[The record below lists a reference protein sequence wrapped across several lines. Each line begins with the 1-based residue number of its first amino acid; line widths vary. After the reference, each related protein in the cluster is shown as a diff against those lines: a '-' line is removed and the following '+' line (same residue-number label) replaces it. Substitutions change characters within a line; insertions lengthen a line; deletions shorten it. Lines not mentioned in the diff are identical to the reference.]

1 MKLKRLAINRL
12 PGISQP
18 FEIEAAGAGFYVV
31 FGPNGIGKSSLCRAV
46 EGLYWED
53 RGSSALASVNGE
65 FEWDGESWWGQR
77 DGKRLT
83 WQRGGESAVPPNLP
97 PSHNHRC
104 FFLHLRDLI
113 DPSRDGTADIASEI
127 RRQMSG
133 GFDLD
138 KISSDLF
145 PGVTRYHGR
154 RQRNDFNRASEDVQ
168 DALVKQTGL
177 QRRADEIG
185 DLTGRLEEAEAA
197 TRRRALVERAIG
209 LARRRE
215 ELGGIVEQIEALPG
229 ALARMTGKEVEDVA
243 RHQEQADTLAER
255 VRSLEANLRE
265 AREAQQKTALESPIE
280 PADLAAWRDNADE
293 LRRLELEL
301 DAARSERGGV
311 RRELAAALSSIG
323 RDDVDRIALT
333 LPEHGEL
340 FEFLRS
346 SHANDARAGAIQERL
361 RLLERLDAPEDGE
374 QVFETSRDAVEAL
387 RSWLRVPEP
396 DGLANRLRSRWP
408 WLLLAVAMLL
418 VSAGLAVLADPS
430 LSLLGGIGT
439 RIALALQAQV
449 PPGLIPLAGP
459 LGALAGGIALAVLLV
474 GNRRSST
481 AGRQAAQAAFEKLD
495 LEGPDKWN
503 LSAVE
508 SRLRGLERENAI
520 LESSLQRA
528 RDRGVE
534 RQALENELEGLSE
547 PRAALDAR
555 REELK
560 GRLDLDALPPD
571 AELVDFAR
579 ALDQVR
585 LARGRDEAVA
595 GKVEGLE
602 QKYAALL
609 ADVAGILEQ
618 HGEPRP
624 EDAATAGARLNNLLD
639 RNSRLVQAIADERMM
654 TGQIEEHTADREA
667 TLGSIRRIYS
677 DAALSEG
684 DLNGLMSRL
693 NSLQRYRQL
702 MSEQTILE
710 GQIALDCTEL
720 EKAGE
725 SVLAECD
732 VQSLERFK
740 DDLSH
745 LEARA
750 SQLRNEIAEI
760 HAEMNAARS
769 AKVMQDVIAVR
780 EDARAKLRDLRD
792 EALYAKAGKFLI
804 HAAEE
809 EYEHTRMPRVF
820 ERARDHFS
828 SFTYHNYR
836 LELGKGGGTPRLF
849 ARESRGGEAR
859 ELDELSD
866 GTRAQL
872 LLAARIAFAEEAEQG
887 KVLPLFLDEALDQ
900 SDPQRFEAMVRS
912 LGCVARDQGR
922 QIFYLTSDPL
932 DVDRIRDAL
941 GKEDC
946 AIAAE
951 IDLGRI
957 RTNAVSVPG
966 PQALRVDPGPTVPS
980 PDGLSS
986 EEYGAALNVPAFR
999 PALGWTEQHFFYVL
1013 WDHPDL
1019 LHEFL
1024 SNGIERVGQ
1033 WETVSGTPL
1042 AERLGSGPV
1051 PVAETAS
1058 RLELLEVFC
1067 ELWNQGRGRSVG
1079 RDALEASN
1087 ALTDHFL
1094 EDVVAIAR
1102 ELDGDPERL
1111 LAALDDNAD
1120 PRLRG
1125 FRKSSVEKLQR
1136 YLADTGYL
1144 DDRPVLTEADLRLR
1158 ARTTPAAD
1166 RLPAGVANDCLNRW
1180 WGWALN
1186 SSDADFRQ

>member
-18 FEIEAAGAGFYVV
+18 FEIEGAGAGFHVV
-31 FGPNGIGKSSLCRAV
+31 FGPNGIGKSSICRAV

-53 RGSSALASVNGE
+53 RCSSSLASVNGE

-83 WQRGGESAVPPNLP
+83 WQRGGESTVSPNLP
-97 PSHNHRC
+97 PSHNDRC

-138 KISSDLF
+138 KIASDLF
-145 PGVTRYHGR
+145 PGVTPYHGR
-154 RQRNDFNRASEDVQ
+154 RQRNDFNRASDDVQ
-168 DALVKQTGL
+168 KALVKQTAL
-177 QRRADEIG
+177 QRRADEIAG
-185 DLTGRLEEAEAA
+185 LTARLEEAEAA
-197 TRRRALVERAIG
+197 TRRLALVERAIG

-215 ELGGIVEQIEALPG
+215 ELAGIVEQIEALPG

-243 RHQEQADTLAER
+243 RHQEQADTLAGR
-255 VRSLEANLRE
+255 VRSLEADLRK

-280 PADLAAWRDNADE
+280 QADLAVWRENTDE
-293 LRRLELEL
+293 LRRIELEL
-301 DAARSERGGV
+301 DAARSERGAT
-311 RRELAAALSSIG
+311 RRELASALSAIG
-323 RDDVDRIALT
+323 RGDVDRIALI

-340 FEFLRS
+340 FDFLRS
-346 SHANDARAGAIQERL
+346 SHANDARAGVIRERL
-361 RLLERLDAPEDGE
+361 RLLERVDTPEDGE
-374 QVFETSRDAVEAL
+374 RDFETSRNAMEAL
-387 RSWLRVPEP
+387 RSWLRAPEP
-396 DGLANRLRSRWP
+396 DSLANRLRTRWP
-408 WLLLAVAMLL
+408 WLLLALAMLL
-418 VSAGLAVLADPS
+418 VSAGLAVLTGPS
-430 LSLLGGIGT
+430 PALLGDMGA

-449 PPGLIPLAGP
+449 PPELVPFAGP
-459 LGALAGGIALAVLLV
+459 LGALAGGIVFAVLLV
-474 GNRRSST
+474 GNRRSSK
-481 AGRQAAQAAFEKLD
+481 AARQAARAAFEELSLQELGKWD
-495 LEGPDKWN
+495 LP
-503 LSAVE
+503 SVE

-555 REELK
+555 RQELK
-560 GRLDLDALPPD
+560 GRLGLDTLPPD

-585 LARGRDEAVA
+585 LARGRDEAAA

-624 EDAATAGARLNNLLD
+624 GDAATSGARLNNLVN
-639 RNSRLVQAIADERMM
+639 RNSRLVQAIADEQMM

-667 TLGSIRRIYS
+667 TSGSIGRIYAE
-677 DAALSEG
+677 AALSEG
-684 DLNGLMSRL
+684 DLNGLISRL
-693 NSLQRYRQL
+693 NSLQRYRHL
-702 MSEQTILE
+702 MSEQAILE

-732 VQSLERFK
+732 AQSLERFK
-740 DDLSH
+740 DALSH

-750 SQLRNEIAEI
+750 TQLRNEIAEI
-760 HAEMNAARS
+760 HAEMNAAKS
-769 AKVMQDVIAVR
+769 ANVMQDVIAVR
-780 EDARAKLRDLRD
+780 EDARANLRDLRD
-792 EALYAKAGKFLI
+792 EGLYAKAGKFLI
-804 HAAEE
+804 HAVEE
-809 EYEHTRMPRVF
+809 EYEHTRMPRIF

-828 SFTYHNYR
+828 GFTYHNYK

-849 ARESRGGEAR
+849 ARESRSGEVR

-900 SDPQRFEAMVRS
+900 SDPQRFEAIVRS

-941 GKEDC
+941 VKEDC
-946 AIAAE
+946 DIAAE

-957 RTNAVSVPG
+957 RTNAASVSG
-966 PQALRVDPGPTVPS
+966 PQALRVDPGPEVPA
-980 PDGLSS
+980 PDGLSP
-986 EEYGAALNVPAFR
+986 EEYGAALGVPAFR

-1013 WDHPDL
+1013 WDNPDL
-1019 LHEFL
+1019 LHDFL
-1024 SNGIERVGQ
+1024 SNGIERAGQ

-1042 AERLGSGPV
+1042 AERLGSGSV
-1051 PVAETAS
+1051 SAAEITS
-1058 RLELLEVFC
+1058 RLDLLEVFC
-1067 ELWNQGRGRSVG
+1067 ELWKQGRGRSVG
-1079 RDALEASN
+1079 RDALEASG

-1094 EDVVAIAR
+1094 DDVVAIAR

-1111 LAALDDNAD
+1111 LAALDESPD

-1125 FRKSSVEKLQR
+1125 FRKNSVERLQR
-1136 YLADTGYL
+1136 YLAETGYL

-1166 RLPAGVANDCLNRW
+1166 RLPAGVANDCLNHW

-1186 SSDADFRQ
+1186 SPDADLRQ

>member
-1 MKLKRLAINRL
+1 MILKRLAINRL

-18 FEIEAAGAGFYVV
+18 FEIEAAGAGFHVV
-31 FGPNGIGKSSLCRAV
+31 YGPNGIGKSSICRAI

-53 RGSSALASVNGE
+53 RGSSAFTSVNGE

-77 DGKRLT
+77 EGKRIT
-83 WQRGGESAVPPNLP
+83 WQRGGESNVSPNLP
-97 PSHNHRC
+97 PSHNDRC

-113 DPSRDGTADIASEI
+113 DPSRDGTADIASDI

-138 KISSDLF
+138 KIASDLF
-145 PGVTRYHGR
+145 SGVTRYHSR
-154 RQRNDFNRASEDVQ
+154 RQRNDFNRASDEVQ
-168 DALVKQTGL
+168 KALARQTGL

-185 DLTGRLEEAEAA
+185 RLRGRLDEAEAA
-197 TRRRALVERAIG
+197 TRRLALVERAIG

-215 ELGGIVEQIEALPG
+215 ELAGVVEQIEALPG

-255 VRSLEANLRE
+255 VRSLQEELRKVRE
-265 AREAQQKTALESPIE
+265 ARQKTALDSPME
-280 PADLAAWRDNADE
+280 QADLAAWRENADE
-293 LRRLELEL
+293 LRRIELEL
-301 DAARSERGGV
+301 DAARSERGAT
-311 RRELAAALSSIG
+311 RRGLASALSAIG
-323 RDDVDRIALT
+323 RGDVDPIALT

-340 FEFLRS
+340 FDFLRS
-346 SHANDARAGAIQERL
+346 SHANDARAGAIHERL
-361 RLLERLDAPEDGE
+361 RLLERVDTPEDGDR
-374 QVFETSRDAVEAL
+374 VFETSRDAMEAL

-396 DGLANRLRSRWP
+396 DRLANRLRTRWP
-408 WLLLAVAMLL
+408 WLLLALAMLL
-418 VSAGLAVLADPS
+418 ASAGLAVLADPS
-430 LSLLGGIGT
+430 SALLGALGSGV
-439 RIALALQAQV
+439 ALALQLQV
-449 PPGLIPLAGP
+449 PPGLVPFVGP
-459 LGALAGGIALAVLLV
+459 LGGLAGGIALAVLLV
-474 GNRRSST
+474 GNRRSSK
-481 AGRQAAQAAFEKLD
+481 AARQAARAAFEKLSLEEPGKWD
-495 LEGPDKWN
+495 LP
-503 LSAVE
+503 SVE
-508 SRLRGLERENAI
+508 SRLRGLERETAI
-520 LESSLQRA
+520 IESSLQRG

-547 PRAALDAR
+547 PRAVLDAR

-560 GRLDLDALPPD
+560 GRLGLDTLPPD

-579 ALDQVR
+579 ALDHVR
-585 LARGRDEAVA
+585 LARGNDEAAA

-609 ADVAGILEQ
+609 ADLAGILEQ

-624 EDAATAGARLNNLLD
+624 EDAATAGARINNLVN
-639 RNSRLVQAIADERMM
+639 RNSRLVQAISDERTM
-654 TGQIEEHTADREA
+654 TGQIEEYTADREA
-667 TLGSIRRIYS
+667 TLDSIRRIYAE
-677 DAALSEG
+677 AALSEG
-684 DLNGLMSRL
+684 DLNGLISRL
-693 NSLQRYRQL
+693 NSLQRYRNL
-702 MSEQTILE
+702 MSEKTILE
-710 GQIALDCTEL
+710 GQIGLDCTEL

-725 SVLAECD
+725 SELAECD
-732 VQSLERFK
+732 RQSLERFK

-745 LEARA
+745 LETRA

-769 AKVMQDVIAVR
+769 GNAMQDVIAVR

-804 HAAEE
+804 HAAED

-828 SFTYHNYR
+828 MFTYHNYK
-836 LELGKGGGTPRLF
+836 LELGKGDGTPRLF
-849 ARESRGGEAR
+849 ARESRSGEVR

-900 SDPQRFEAMVRS
+900 SDPKRFEAIVRS

-946 AIAAE
+946 DIAAE
-951 IDLGRI
+951 IDLGLI
-957 RTNAVSVPG
+957 RTNAVSVSG
-966 PQALRVDPGPTVPS
+966 PDALRVDPGPTVPA
-980 PDGLSS
+980 PNGLSP
-986 EEYGAALNVPAFR
+986 EEYGAVLGVPAFR
-999 PALGWTEQHFFYVL
+999 PALGCTEQHFFYVL
-1013 WDHPDL
+1013 WDNPDL
-1019 LHEFL
+1019 LHDFL
-1024 SNGIERVGQ
+1024 LNGIERAGQ
-1033 WETVSGTPL
+1033 WETVSGTAL
-1042 AERLGSGPV
+1042 AERLGSRS
-1051 PVAETAS
+1051 VAPAEITS
-1058 RLELLEVFC
+1058 RLDLLEVFC
-1067 ELWNQGRGRSVG
+1067 ELWEQGRSRSVG
-1079 RDALEASN
+1079 HDALEDSG
-1087 ALTDHFL
+1087 ALTDHFF
-1094 EDVVAIAR
+1094 EHVVAIAG

-1111 LAALDDNAD
+1111 LAALDENKD

-1125 FRKSSVEKLQR
+1125 FRQTSFEKLQR
-1136 YLADTGYL
+1136 YLAETGYL
-1144 DDRPVLTEADLRLR
+1144 DDRLVLTEDELRLR

-1166 RLPAGVANDCLNRW
+1166 RLPDGVANDCLKHW
-1180 WGWALN
+1180 WEWALK
-1186 SSDADFRQ
+1186 S